1 VLPPRPTSKSRM
13 MRIVVAL
20 GGNALLRRDE
30 SPTAENQARNLA
42 LATAAL
48 APLFAAGHQI
58 ILTHGNGP
66 QVGHLAARAERLQEE
81 PAPLDVL
88 DAETAGMIG
97 YSLAQSLRNA
107 IGAGSEI
114 VTVLSEVVVDGHDP
128 AFEHPVKPIGQVYS
142 DAEMTAV
149 TARHPWVMA
158 KESKGWRRV
167 VPSPMPIEILG
178 LGGIRL
184 LVEHGRVVICLGGG
198 GIPVIRDAK
207 GQMRGIEAVIDKD
220 LASSL
225 LARELNADWLLM
237 LTDVDAV
244 YADWGTSQACALR
257 NISVPELANHRF
269 EAGSMGPKIAAAEA
283 FVLATRGKAGIGRL
297 QDAAGILEGRAGSR
311 ILPT

>member
-1 VLPPRPTSKSRM
+1 MLPPRSTNESQQ

-30 SPTAENQARNLA
+30 TPTAENQARNLA
-42 LATAAL
+42 VATEAL
-48 APLFAAGHQI
+48 VPLFAAGHQI

-97 YSLAQSLRNA
+97 YGLAQSLRNA
-107 IGAGSEI
+107 IGPASEI

-128 AFEHPVKPIGQVYS
+128 AFQHPVKPIGQVYS

-149 TARHPWVMA
+149 TARHPWIMA
-158 KESKGWRRV
+158 KENKGWRRV

-198 GIPVIRDAK
+198 GIPVIRDGN
-207 GQMRGIEAVIDKD
+207 GQMRGTEAVIDKD

-257 NISVPELANHRF
+257 DISVPDLANYRF

-297 QDAAGILEGRAGSR
+297 QDASLILDGQAGSR